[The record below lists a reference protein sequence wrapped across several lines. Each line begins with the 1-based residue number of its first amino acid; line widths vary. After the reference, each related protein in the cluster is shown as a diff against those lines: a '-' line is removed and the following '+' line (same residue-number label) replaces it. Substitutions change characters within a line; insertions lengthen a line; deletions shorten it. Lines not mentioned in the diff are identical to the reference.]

1 MLSALL
7 RWFKAPIFNDN
18 EDKTHSALLLNAI
31 LNTAIIALP
40 VVIGGLLAGH
50 SLPRI
55 GTSYGI
61 LVVAWVLLVG
71 IRFLMIAG
79 YVAPAGI
86 SLVIIIYTT
95 TTLAIYNLGTIRAP
109 ATSFYVLV
117 VVIAGLIVNRRAIII
132 TAGVCTATVMGFFVA
147 EQNGLLPDPNLTTT
161 ITQVVTFT
169 VSMWIT
175 GILLFIATRGIDE
188 ALARSR
194 QEVASRKQ
202 TEEELQYFNARL
214 EIIHEIDR
222 ALLSSNKID
231 KIALDAI
238 IRIRQL
244 IPSQRASVTLF
255 DHTRKE
261 ARFLIA
267 DSDNIGEIPDTPI
280 SFEGF
285 GQRVIDRLSLNQS
298 WFSDDIL
305 LDPQVTEFDK
315 RLANEQHIHAWLSL
329 PLITQ
334 GELIGAL
341 NLGRQHGSHFT
352 PEDARIAHDIANQLA
367 IALHQSNLYNA
378 LQHELA
384 QRQKLI
390 TELEARNDELTRFT
404 YTVSHDLRNPLVTI
418 KGFLGMLKKDLL
430 EHRPEKVE
438 NDLARI
444 STAADKMNDLL
455 TDLLELSRIGR
466 IVNPPV
472 KIDAFRLIQD
482 ALESVDADVRSKH
495 AQVHIAP
502 DLPVLYGD
510 RIRLR
515 EVFENLIDNAI
526 KYAAEQTPPTIEIG
540 AYREN
545 SETIF
550 FVKDNGIGIE
560 EKYHAKIFGLFEKL
574 DPAIEGTGIGLALVK
589 RIVETHGGKIWV
601 ESEGLGKGSTFY
613 FTIPDRR

>member
-7 RWFKAPIFNDN
+7 RWFKAPIFPDN
-18 EDKTHSALLLNAI
+18 EDKTQSALLLNAI
-31 LNTAIIALP
+31 LNAAIIALP

-71 IRFLMIAG
+71 IRFMMIAG
-79 YVAPAGI
+79 HVAPAGI
-86 SLVIIIYTT
+86 SLVITIYTT

-109 ATSFYVLV
+109 AISFYVLV
-117 VVIAGLIVNRRAIII
+117 VVMAGLIVNRRAIIA
-132 TAGVCTATVMGFFVA
+132 TAGICTATVMAHFIA

-255 DHTRKE
+255 DHARKE

-280 SFEGF
+280 SFEEF

-315 RLANEQHIHAWLSL
+315 RLASEQHIRAWLSL

-390 TELEARNDELTRFT
+390 TELEVRNDELTRFT

-418 KGFLGMLKKDLL
+418 KGFLGMLKKDLQ
-430 EHRPEKVE
+430 ENHPEKVE

-526 KYAAEQTPPTIEIG
+526 KYAGEQTPPTIEIG
-540 AYREN
+540 AHREN
-545 SETIF
+545 RETIF

-601 ESEGLGKGSTFY
+601 ESEGLGKGSTFC
-613 FTIPDRR
+613 FTIPH